1 MKTFSDIK
9 RKLLEGN
16 SITMLRH
23 DYGANNLIGLN
34 RRVIKRQSNAVQF
47 EGGSWLRL
55 DKPASNYI
63 PTSENTFL
71 VLLQDDKFMEYRIN
85 QS

>member
-1 MKTFSDIK
+1 MKTFADIK
-9 RKLLEGN
+9 RKLIQGN

-23 DYGANNLIGLN
+23 DYGSTDLIGLN
-34 RRVIKRQSNAVQF
+34 RRVVKRQSNAVQF

-55 DKPASNYI
+55 DKPASSYI

-71 VLLQDDKFMEYRIN
+71 VLLQGDKFMEYRIN
-85 QS
+85 

>member
-1 MKTFSDIK
+1 MKTFADIK
-9 RKLLEGN
+9 RKLIEGN

-23 DYGANNLIGLN
+23 DYGSNDLIGLN

-55 DKPASNYI
+55 DKPASNYT

-71 VLLQDDKFMEYRIN
+71 VRLQNDKFMEYRIN
-85 QS
+85 

>member
-9 RKLLEGN
+9 RKLIEGN
-16 SITMLRH
+16 SVTMLRH
-23 DYGANNLIGLN
+23 DYGLCDLIGLE
-34 RRVIKRQSNAVQF
+34 RKVIKRQTNAVQF

-63 PTSENTFL
+63 PTGADTFL
-71 VLLQDDKFMEYRIN
+71 VRLQNDKFMEYRIN
-85 QS
+85 